1 MITTFE
7 EQTHPLTEYEQQV
20 LLPIMVN
27 GLKKKIGVQNC
38 ITNPQMC
45 KAMKN
50 HGYEVNEPRIR
61 KIVFHIRN
69 NNLVPNL
76 IASSKGYWIA
86 TDKKEIETWVLSLQS
101 RIDAMN
107 ETLDYA
113 KRTLNNFNHDR

>member
-1 MITTFE
+1 MITSFE

-20 LLPIMVN
+20 LLPIMVH
-27 GLKKKIGVQNC
+27 GLKLKVGVKNC

-45 KAMKN
+45 KALKIR
-50 HGYEVNEPRIR
+50 GYEVNEPRIR

-86 TDKKEIETWVLSLQS
+86 TDKKEIETWVSSLQS

-107 ETLDYA
+107 ETLTYA
-113 KRTLNNFNHDR
+113 QKMLKTFNQ